1 MAKKPKRKLTTAE
14 KAARSRRKAQFMNIF
29 LNGRQKNVR
38 RPDYIEGQTAHDFIW
53 SNADPLWLHQNEMW
67 ELIAVPEPGEVCL
80 ASPDD
85 ELFWA

>member
-1 MAKKPKRKLTTAE
+1 MAKKPKCKLTTAE
-14 KAARSRRKAQFMNIF
+14 KVARARRKAQFMTIF
-29 LNGRQKNVR
+29 LNGRQKKVR
-38 RPDYIEGQTAHDFIW
+38 RPESIEGQPAHDFIR

-67 ELIAVPEPGEVCL
+67 ELIADPEPDEGCL